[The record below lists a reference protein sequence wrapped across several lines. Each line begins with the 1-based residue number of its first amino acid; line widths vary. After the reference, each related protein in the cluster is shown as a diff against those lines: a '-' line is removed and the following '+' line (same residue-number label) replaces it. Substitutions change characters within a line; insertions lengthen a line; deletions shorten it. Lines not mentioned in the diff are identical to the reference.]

1 MIAVRFELTKLAQ
14 QNLSLPPLTTRT
26 HNPYNF
32 FREAYKKLFKT
43 PSHVNMRFLLH
54 FLEKVDKSEA
64 GVEPA
69 ISRLEVGR
77 DIHFATRTLTHP
89 VLIYSKYYFFIN
101 CLDNESNN
109 FVQTLS
115 KLLATIVSYP
125 IKKCLGFVTYIY
137 M

>member
-1 MIAVRFELTKLAQ
+1 MIAVRFELTKLAH
-14 QNLSLPPLTTRT
+14 QNLSLTPLTTRT

-32 FREAYKKLFKT
+32 FHEAYKKLFKT

-64 GVEPA
+64 GIEPA

-89 VLIYSKYYFFIN
+89 VL
-101 CLDNESNN
+101 
-109 FVQTLS
+109 
-115 KLLATIVSYP
+115 
-125 IKKCLGFVTYIY
+125 YIANIIFL
-137 M
+137 